1 VFHGR
6 VKLVAPA
13 LDPDTRTATVRL
25 ALDNPGH
32 RLRPGMFADV
42 SLELAPPVRAR
53 RPPANCPVSGLRLG
67 SMGPAVDVD
76 VGGRTVALCCRA
88 CIPEL
93 SSAPERYLRGPVSFP
108 DDQFLCVPESAVIDN
123 GTSKVVYVESI
134 PGLFEGRAVVLG
146 PRSGDRYMVLDGLTA
161 GERVAA
167 AGAFLIDAETRLN
180 PTTRAA
186 STPGVDA
193 SGTSPETPLARE

>member
-1 VFHGR
+1 
-6 VKLVAPA
+6 
-13 LDPDTRTATVRL
+13 
-25 ALDNPGH
+25 
-32 RLRPGMFADV
+32 
-42 SLELAPPVRAR
+42 
-53 RPPANCPVSGLRLG
+53 
-67 SMGPAVDVD
+67 MGPAVHVD

-93 SSAPERYLRGPVSFP
+93 KSAPDRYLHGAVSLP
-108 DDQFLCVPESAVIDN
+108 DDQVLCVPESAVIDS

-134 PGLFEGRAVVLG
+134 PGLFQGRAVVLG
-146 PRSGDRYMVLDGLTA
+146 PRSDNRYMVLDGLTA

-193 SGTSPETPLARE
+193 SGTSPETALARE